1 MLCIQTHH
9 LESLPEGGKMSLPMM
24 LLQTQGGG
32 QGPSSLMMW
41 MPIVL
46 IFVIMYFLILR
57 PQAKRQKEHQAML
70 NALQKGDD
78 VVTAG
83 GIYGTIVGVKEKEQT
98 LIVKIADNVKVE
110 IARSGIAR
118 KLTPASSE
126 S

>member
-1 MLCIQTHH
+1 MF
-9 LESLPEGGKMSLPMM
+9 LPMM
-24 LLQTQGGG
+24 LLQAPSGGG
-32 QGPSSLMMW
+32 TSSSLMMW
-41 MPIVL
+41 APIVL

-70 NALQKGDD
+70 SALQKGDD

-83 GIYGTIVGVKEKEQT
+83 GIYGTIVGVKEKEQS

-118 KLTPASSE
+118 KLTPTSSE

>member
-1 MLCIQTHH
+1 
-9 LESLPEGGKMSLPMM
+9 MSLPMM
-24 LLQTQGGG
+24 LLQGPGGG
-32 QGPSSLMMW
+32 SSSSLMMW

-70 NALQKGDD
+70 SALQKGDD

-126 S
+126 A

>member
-1 MLCIQTHH
+1 
-9 LESLPEGGKMSLPMM
+9 MSLPMM
-24 LLQTQGGG
+24 LLQNPGGG
-32 QGPSSLMMW
+32 QPSSLMMW

-57 PQAKRQKEHQAML
+57 PQAKRQKDHQAML

-83 GIYGTIVGVKEKEQT
+83 GIYGTIVGVKEKEQS

-118 KLTPASSE
+118 KVTPTSSE

>member
-1 MLCIQTHH
+1 
-9 LESLPEGGKMSLPMM
+9 MSLPLM
-24 LLQTQGGG
+24 LLQSAGAG
-32 QGPSSLMMW
+32 QPSSLMMW
-41 MPIVL
+41 APIVL

-118 KLTPASSE
+118 KLTPTTSE

>member
-1 MLCIQTHH
+1 
-9 LESLPEGGKMSLPMM
+9 MSLPMM
-24 LLQTQGGG
+24 LLQGTGGG
-32 QGPSSLMMW
+32 SAPNSLMMW
-41 MPIVL
+41 APIVL

-70 NALQKGDD
+70 SALQKGDD

-83 GIYGTIVGVKEKEQT
+83 GIYGTIVGLKEKEQT

-118 KLTPASSE
+118 KISPSSSSE